1 MLHWMVNLYIRYLI
15 DLEKEMQNKATIVY
29 YVFAKVTN
37 TLSAKTNPLIPYHSG
52 MNVKNVKVFAH
63 KSPKD

>member
-1 MLHWMVNLYIRYLI
+1 
-15 DLEKEMQNKATIVY
+15 MQHKATIVY

-37 TLSAKTNPLIPYHSG
+37 TLSAKNNPLIPYHSG

-63 KSPKD
+63 KSPTDYVFAYLVLLFT